1 MARGNSRAD
10 SELPPSRESRLKQAI
25 KNAPMDTDYFGGRGS
40 NTLTPFITEKNV
52 RLGSGNIERRWE
64 DVKIKSEAD
73 LFDQISNRLAEFG
86 IEDRKFTRGPDDS
99 DASFAFKK
107 QTYEAYKEA
116 LENGTSLSDGR
127 WEQTEVWD
135 GEGESSVYKTVLKAP
150 GAPTI
155 EVEWTVRAYTEYSS
169 SGSRR
174 GEDYEVNSS
183 LERELKLK
191 SIKML

>member
-1 MARGNSRAD
+1 
-10 SELPPSRESRLKQAI
+10 
-25 KNAPMDTDYFGGRGS
+25 MDTDYFGGRGS
-40 NTLTPFITEKNV
+40 NTLTPFITEKKV
-52 RLGSGNIERRWE
+52 RGGEGNLKRYWE

-73 LFDQISNRLAEFG
+73 LFDQISNRLAEFEV
-86 IEDRKFTRGPDDS
+86 EDRKFTRSPDDS

-107 QTYEAYKEA
+107 QTYEAYQDA
-116 LENGTSLSDGR
+116 LESGTSLRSGR

-135 GEGESSVYKTVLKAP
+135 GEGESDVYKTILKAP

-155 EVEWTVRAYTEYSS
+155 EVQWTVRAYTEYSS

-174 GEDYEVNSS
+174 GEDYEESSS
-183 LERELKLK
+183 LEKELKIK